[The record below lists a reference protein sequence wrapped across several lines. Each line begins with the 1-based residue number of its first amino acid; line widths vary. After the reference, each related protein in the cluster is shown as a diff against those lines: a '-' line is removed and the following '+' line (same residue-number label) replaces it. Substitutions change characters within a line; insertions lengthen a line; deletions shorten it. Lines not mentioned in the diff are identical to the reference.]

1 MAQHGSQV
9 NIDIQEVD
17 MVSRFSRLVVSI
29 AVCLG
34 AAPVFAEEFP
44 TKPVTLIIPFSAGG
58 PTDTVGRLIGRAM
71 EIDLKHPV
79 VVENVG
85 GPGGT
90 LGAGRVA
97 RAAPDGYTI
106 LLHHIGMST
115 APTLYRK
122 LPYNAVDDFETIGL
136 VNDVPMTIIARKD
149 FPAKDLKELIAYV
162 KKNKDKVTYA
172 NAGLGAASHLCGML
186 FMTAIGTDL
195 TTVPY
200 KGTAPAMNDLLGGQV
215 DFMCDQTTN
224 TTSQIK
230 ADKVKVYAATTK
242 TRIASLP
249 NVPTASEAGLPGF
262 SVGVWHGLYAPKGT
276 PKAVVD
282 RLNKALKAALKDETV
297 KQRFADLGTEPI
309 ADALANPE
317 AHKAHLKAEIAK
329 WKPIIEKAGA
339 FAD

>member
-1 MAQHGSQV
+1 MSSKYAWLVGLLALAGASLAQADTYPSKPITMIV
-9 NIDIQEVD
+9 
-17 MVSRFSRLVVSI
+17 
-29 AVCLG
+29 
-34 AAPVFAEEFP
+34 PFA
-44 TKPVTLIIPFSAGG
+44 AGG
-58 PTDTVGRLIGRAM
+58 PTDTVGRLIARAM
-71 EIDLKHPV
+71 EVDLKQPV

-90 LGAGRVA
+90 IGAGRVA

-106 LLHHIGMST
+106 LIHHIGMST

-122 LPYNAVDDFETIGL
+122 LPYDSLRDFETIGL
-136 VNDVPMTIIARKD
+136 INDVPMTIIARRD
-149 FPAKDLKELIAYV
+149 FPPNSLKELIEYV

-186 FMTAIGTDL
+186 FMSAIGTDL

-200 KGTAPAMNDLLGGQV
+200 KGTAPAMNDLLGGQI

-224 TTSQIK
+224 TTSQIR
-230 ADKVKVYAATTK
+230 ADKVKVYAVTTRK
-242 TRIASLP
+242 RVAALP
-249 NVPTASEAGLPGF
+249 TVPTADEAGLSGF
-262 SVGVWHGLYAPKGT
+262 EVGIWHGLYAPKGT

-282 RLNKALKAALKDETV
+282 RLNQALRFALKDQTV

-309 ADALANPE
+309 DDRLATPDA
-317 AHKAHLKAEIAK
+317 HRAHLAAEIAK
-329 WKPIIEKAGA
+329 WKPIIEKAGK